1 VRPAA
6 ASDKTLPGPTD
17 RHLHDAG
24 AIALS
29 LSGFT
34 TMNTRATWRVSS
46 AVAIVNT
53 ARSRDLAAA
62 VRVRHCV
69 GREQLEQ
76 RLHVAAA
83 ARDEEPLGELR
94 GGPAIGR
101 EARAGRRNDVLFG
114 TLHELS
120 RIGLRRLQHARHLG
134 PLESEHLRRDRG
146 APCDRGG
153 G

>member
-24 AIALS
+24 AIVLS

-34 TMNTRATWRVSS
+34 TMNTRTTWRVSS

-53 ARSRDLAAA
+53 ARSRELAAA

-69 GREQLEQ
+69 GREHLEQ

-83 ARDEEPLGELR
+83 ARGEEPLGELR

-101 EARAGRRNDVLFG
+101 EARPAGGDVLFG

-120 RIGLRRLQHARHLG
+120 RLGLRRLQHARHLG
-134 PLESEHLRRDRG
+134 VPEPEHLRRDRG